1 MNFFPAPPDL
11 SLSVT
16 TLMIAADILAVA
28 VLIYQFFMIIRGRR
42 AFHVIAGVVFLV
54 GVYLLA
60 DFLGLRLL
68 RTLLRTLAPYTI
80 FALIVIFQSD
90 IRRVLARLGRRRWFA
105 TPRGLT
111 RHEYSD
117 EIALTVEELA
127 KKKVGAIIVL
137 EKDIGLRTF
146 VESGVPIDAV
156 LTRDLLLS
164 IFQKDMPLHDGAV
177 VIQRDRIAAANCFL
191 PLSMNPRLPSS
202 YGTRHRAALG
212 ITEETDCLAIV
223 VSENGPISV
232 AEFGEIQSGLT
243 IEQVKERIMRHVTR
257 RKAPPASPAPREVLS
272 PGTAHEPQY
281 KEVRK

>member
-1 MNFFPAPPDL
+1 MNWLPAPHIPL
-11 SLSVT
+11 SMHTFVVALDV
-16 TLMIAADILAVA
+16 LAVA

-42 AFHVIAGVVFLV
+42 AFHVMTGVGVLI

-60 DFLGLRLL
+60 EALGLRLL
-68 RTLLRTLAPYTI
+68 RTILKTLAPYTV

-105 TPRGLT
+105 AARGLT
-111 RHEYSD
+111 RHEYSE
-117 EIALTVEELA
+117 EIAFTIERLS
-127 KKKVGAIIVL
+127 KQKIGAIIVL

-177 VIQRDRIAAANCFL
+177 IVQGYRIAAANCFL
-191 PLSMNPRLPSS
+191 PLSMNPRLPSAF
-202 YGTRHRAALG
+202 GTRHRAALG

-232 AEFGEIQSGLT
+232 AEFGEIDTDLT
-243 IEQVKERIMRHVTR
+243 VDQVRERMQRHFSRKKAPVTR
-257 RKAPPASPAPREVLS
+257 PAPREVLS
-272 PGTAHEPQY
+272 PGAPAESRP
-281 KEVRK
+281 KEARR